1 MRELREMSEQA
12 ARPVPE
18 TVLDPVSEPAQ
29 TYVLP
34 EPDPVTDSPIEP
46 RHKILVQGTFVQ
58 VEAIAETA
66 AELFY
71 NRLFELDPKIKP
83 LFKGDMKEQGR
94 KLMSTLKIAVKG
106 LDDLSSLVP
115 VVENLGRDHAG
126 FGVEAAH
133 YATVADALLWTLEQG
148 LDDDFTSE
156 VRDAWASVYFLL
168 AETMIAAAED

>member
-1 MRELREMSEQA
+1 MSKTLVIVESPTKAKTLRKYLGS
-12 ARPVPE
+12 
-18 TVLDPVSEPAQ
+18 D
-29 TYVLP
+29 YVVESSVGHIRDLP
-34 EPDPVTDSPIEP
+34 G
-46 RHKILVQGTFVQ
+46 K
-58 VEAIAETA
+58 A
-66 AELFY
+66 AEVPAKYKKLEWASLAV
-71 NRLFELDPKIKP
+71 NVEEDFEP

-115 VVENLGRDHAG
+115 VVEKLGRDHAG

-133 YATVADALLWTLEQG
+133 YATVADALLWTPEQG
-148 LDDDFTSE
+148 LGDDFTSE